1 MAWWWNRKPQYDGLF
16 DYQNHVRPAYFTFL
30 LLSRLTGQRLEL
42 SASDKR
48 VHGFATWD
56 PDIRKYSVL
65 FWNFSPETVQAHV
78 KVSGSPS
85 DMVASPERLDSLAPS
100 DDENIRLKPLPVIQ
114 LGAGTAD
121 HSLTLEPYDLYFWE
135 LDSRKEK

>member
-1 MAWWWNRKPQYDGLF
+1 
-16 DYQNHVRPAYFTFL
+16 
-30 LLSRLTGQRLEL
+30 
-42 SASDKR
+42 
-48 VHGFATWD
+48 
-56 PDIRKYSVL
+56 VL